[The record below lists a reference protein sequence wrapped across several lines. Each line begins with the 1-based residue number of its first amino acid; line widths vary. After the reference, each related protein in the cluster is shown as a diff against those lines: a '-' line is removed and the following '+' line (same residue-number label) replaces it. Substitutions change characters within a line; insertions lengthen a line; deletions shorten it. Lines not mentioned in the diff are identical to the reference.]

1 MVSRGTANGELGSA
15 AKVAPNPGADSRQP
29 RLICI
34 YNDDFTDMVAVKRIV
49 KKLKDFGLV
58 GQRGIYYKCCK
69 LPFHSYSLKTD
80 KNRLADIFRCL
91 YIPKSQS
98 RQ

>member
-1 MVSRGTANGELGSA
+1 MIFCDSVDVNEVWGIVSRATANGELGSA

-34 YNDDFTDMVAVKRIV
+34 YNDDFTDMVAVQRIV

-69 LPFHSYSLKTD
+69 SSFSSCFLQ
-80 KNRLADIFRCL
+80 I
-91 YIPKSQS
+91 
-98 RQ
+98 

>member
-1 MVSRGTANGELGSA
+1 MIARGTANGELGSA
-15 AKVAPNPGADSRQP
+15 AKVAPDTGEDTRKP

-49 KKLKDFGLV
+49 QKLKEYGLV

-69 LPFHSYSLKTD
+69 LWLF
-80 KNRLADIFRCL
+80 
-91 YIPKSQS
+91 IPS
-98 RQ
+98 